1 MPRAFDRLDQQ
12 ENRTQWKWTAGIAAA
27 LGVIVVGLVALMS
40 NSPAASNWVSDA
52 VQAEFVGSNY
62 APQQAPVQT
71 AQPAKDLRTVSRAY

>member
-27 LGVIVVGLVALMS
+27 LGVVMFALIALTSYFPMT
-40 NSPAASNWVSDA
+40 SNWISDA
-52 VQAEFVGSNY
+52 AQAEFAGSMM
-62 APQQAPVQT
+62 PEQAPVQT